1 MTGTRHGTAVI
12 EFPSEL
18 EVLITRKFDAPIQ
31 LVYDVF
37 TETEHVRRTIA
48 PFGEVVTECS
58 FDARVGGEY
67 RYTFLAPDDGR
78 DMTFHGEFLEIQ
90 PPTHIVDTWHYDGW
104 PDVKAV
110 ETVDLSEEDAGH
122 HGQVEPGL
130 QRQGRPRPHDEVRWH
145 RRQLRQRRGLP
156 ALADRPRPN
165 AARSAAGLRDRPG
178 VRNRRRRPRQR
189 ARR

>member
-37 TETEHVRRTIA
+37 TETEHVRHTIA

-110 ETVDLSEEDAGH
+110 ETVDLSEEDG
-122 HGQVEPGL
+122 VTT
-130 QRQGRPRPHDEVRWH
+130 VRWNLAFSDKAGRDH
-145 RRQLRQRRGLP
+145 MTKFDGIAANFDNVEDYLRSLI
-156 ALADRPRPN
+156 ASRPT
-165 AARSAAGLRDRPG
+165 AAG
-178 VRNRRRRPRQR
+178 
-189 ARR
+189 